1 MCRSHSSSCSSD
13 KGNIKAGD
21 RVLIRGAG
29 GVGIFAIQ
37 IAKALGAHVT
47 VLASKTTMDAVIN
60 YGADEVFDYRKT
72 SSEELELFDIIF
84 DTAGKDLKAFR
95 KKLKPDG
102 KLLTIAFDAEKPIR
116 GLFSVLLS
124 ARYGQHR
131 TRLVIAF
138 PNRKNLTHLA
148 QLVNNGDIV
157 PAINSIY
164 PMEQIVEAHR
174 HAENRGILGEIII
187 ITIAQS

>member
-1 MCRSHSSSCSSD
+1 MCRSHSSNCSSD

-72 SSEELELFDIIF
+72 SSEELELFD
-84 DTAGKDLKAFR
+84 TAGKDLKVFR

-138 PNRKNLTHLA
+138 PNRKNFTHLA

-157 PAINSIY
+157 PAINYIY